1 MEFTLIE
8 KSLVIAF
15 LVLGAASLLWDG
27 MLLEK
32 LRPKLEKALPEFLQK
47 PLFACAV
54 CMTPWWGSLA
64 YIILFGFDGL
74 TMLST
79 IIIAFTINLLLVKF
93 LNMADAI
100 SAIVGDLNGEEEEEK
115 PITYGEEVNA
125 L

>member
-32 LRPKLEKALPEFLQK
+32 LRPKLEKVLPEFLHK

-79 IIIAFTINLLLVKF
+79 IIIAFTINLILVKF

-100 SAIVGDLNGEEEEEK
+100 SVIVGDLNGEEEEEK
-115 PITYGEEVNA
+115 PISYGEEVNA